1 VFALPNRV
9 TYPYNMKY
17 LHEILLAL
25 FPQQI
30 IPRTGNIFK
39 MLTMLYVFIP
49 FRSVPSRPDPTHNV
63 NIPRLQDTCG
73 MKRGRQE
80 LLIMTWGE
88 G

>member
-1 VFALPNRV
+1 
-9 TYPYNMKY
+9 MKY

-25 FPQQI
+25 FPQQV
-30 IPRTGNIFK
+30 IPQTANIFK

-49 FRSVPSRPDPTHNV
+49 SRPVSTHNV